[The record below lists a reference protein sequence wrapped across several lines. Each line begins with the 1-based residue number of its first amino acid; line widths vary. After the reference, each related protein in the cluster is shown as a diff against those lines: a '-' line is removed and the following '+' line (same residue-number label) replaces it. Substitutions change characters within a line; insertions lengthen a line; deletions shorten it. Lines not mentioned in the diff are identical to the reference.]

1 MISVKYQRTPV
12 SAITT
17 FAAVYAAN
25 QQTEYFQWS
34 DPHKKQAPEACC
46 FISGMRLCYCD
57 VFLFIRI
64 HSHSFRRFK
73 TAELHIFR
81 EKQTCIGVRNQ
92 GRQPAIWMIG
102 VKEEIL
108 DKGDNCW
115 EIYCGVILTVFVG
128 FFYFSF
134 ISNK

>member
-25 QQTEYFQWS
+25 QQTEYFQWN

-108 DKGDNCW
+108 
-115 EIYCGVILTVFVG
+115 EIKVITAG
-128 FFYFSF
+128 KY
-134 ISNK
+134 IAE